1 MKTLLSVYI
10 IAVVLLFPFYDAPL
24 GAASAPTKLVITY
37 AVFSEREG
45 ALFVAR
51 DQGFFR
57 KHGLDV
63 QLVYVNTASVA
74 LSALARGDSH
84 LNTGS
89 TSGAILG
96 AMAGG
101 LDLVFVAGLVNKLT
115 GAFVTA
121 PEIKSPMDLKGKTIG
136 VTSIG
141 GGNWVFTML
150 ALEHW
155 GLDPKRDGITI
166 RVIGNEA
173 VRAQAIATGVIDGA
187 HVATYAFSTA
197 LKKQGYRIL
206 ADLTDLGIPYQGTTV
221 FSRRSLVD
229 QSPETVEKVLTALVE
244 AIAFIQEPANKAA
257 AMRSLAKGLYL
268 PRAEDAAEGYE
279 IMKTLFERR
288 IYPNVRGIRNTI
300 RLLGATNEKIRALK
314 AEDVIDDR
322 IVKKL
327 EQKGLFQVGPR

>member
-1 MKTLLSVYI
+1 
-10 IAVVLLFPFYDAPL
+10 
-24 GAASAPTKLVITY
+24 
-37 AVFSEREG
+37 
-45 ALFVAR
+45 
-51 DQGFFR
+51 
-57 KHGLDV
+57 
-63 QLVYVNTASVA
+63 
-74 LSALARGDSH
+74 
-84 LNTGS
+84 
-89 TSGAILG
+89 
-96 AMAGG
+96 
-101 LDLVFVAGLVNKLT
+101 LT

-197 LKKQGYRIL
+197 LRKQGYRIL

-221 FSRRSLVD
+221 FARRSFVD

-244 AIAFIQEPANKAA
+244 AIAFIQEPANKTA
-257 AMRSLAKGLYL
+257 AMKSLAKGLYL

-288 IYPNVRGIRNTI
+288 IYPNVRGIGNTI
-300 RLLGATNEKIRALK
+300 RLLGGFVERRENHVDCCTYSESVFCR
-314 AEDVIDDR
+314 DR
-322 IVKKL
+322 GRR
-327 EQKGLFQVGPR
+327 EGWQPCRRVGGGSGRSQGASGAAWGSG

>member
-1 MKTLLSVYI
+1 MKKLLAIFVI
-10 IAVVLLFPFYDAPL
+10 GVFLVFPYGKSGL
-24 GAASAPTKLVITY
+24 GAASVPTKVVITY

-51 DQGFFR
+51 DHGFFR
-57 KHGLDV
+57 KQGLDV
-63 QLVYVNTASVA
+63 QLVYVATASVA
-74 LSALARGDSH
+74 LSSLARGDSH

-89 TSGAILG
+89 ASGAILG

-101 LDLVFVAGLVNKLT
+101 LDVVFVAGLVNKLT
-115 GAFVTA
+115 GAFVVS
-121 PEIKSPMDLKGKTIG
+121 PEIRNPMELKGKTIG

-173 VRAQAIATGVIDGA
+173 VRAQAIATGVIDGG
-187 HVATYAFSTA
+187 HIATYAFSTA
-197 LKKQGYRIL
+197 LKRQGFRIL
-206 ADLTDLGIPYQGTTV
+206 ADLVELGIPYQGTTV
-221 FSRRSLVD
+221 FARRSMVN
-229 QSPETVEKVLTALVE
+229 QSPEVVEKVLTALVE
-244 AIAFIQEPANKAA
+244 AIAFIQDSANKAA
-257 AMRSLAKGLYL
+257 VMKSLAKGLHL

-279 IMKTLFERR
+279 IMKTLYERR
-288 IYPNVRGIRNTI
+288 IYPNVEGIRNTI
-300 RLLGATNEKIRALK
+300 RLLGITNERIGGLRAQ
-314 AEDVIDDR
+314 DVVDDR

-327 EQKGLFQVGPR
+327 EQKGLFQVGAK